1 MTEIYMDAEI
11 RPNRSLSRKGFIIL
25 ISLLTA
31 INCVTAVVFVQI
43 GAAFVPVFL
52 GMDLLAVVV
61 AFIASFRAAE
71 RIERVQV
78 TAAEVRVIREWRQQ
92 AETVWI
98 SPTDLTR
105 MAVVERDDDDELIQL
120 RLADRRVTV
129 AQALSPKERAA
140 FARALDRALWR
151 ARRARMA
158 GL

>member
-1 MTEIYMDAEI
+1 MTELYMDAEI
-11 RPNRSLSRKGFIIL
+11 RPNRSLTRKGFIIL

-31 INCVTAVVFVQI
+31 INCITAVVFVQI

-52 GMDLLAVVV
+52 GMDLLAVIV

-71 RIERVQV
+71 RVERVQI
-78 TAAEVRVIREWRQQ
+78 TAAEVRVIREWRRQ

-105 MAVVERDDDDELIQL
+105 MTVVERDDDDELVQL

-129 AQALSPKERAA
+129 ARALSPKERAD

-158 GL
+158 GT

>member
-1 MTEIYMDAEI
+1 MTELYMDAEI

>member
-1 MTEIYMDAEI
+1 MTELYMDAEI
-11 RPNRSLSRKGFIIL
+11 RPNRSLTRKGFIVL

-31 INCVTAVVFVQI
+31 INCITAVVFVQI
-43 GAAFVPVFL
+43 GAAFVPLFL

-78 TAAEVRVIREWRQQ
+78 TAAEVRVIREWRRQ

-105 MAVVERDDDDELIQL
+105 LAVVERDDDDELVQL

-129 AQALSPKERAA
+129 ARALSPKERAD
-140 FARALDRALWR
+140 FARALDRALWQ

-158 GL
+158 GV

>member
-1 MTEIYMDAEI
+1 MTELYMDAEI
-11 RPNRSLSRKGFIIL
+11 RPNRSLTRKGFIIL

-31 INCVTAVVFVQI
+31 INCITAVVFVQI
-43 GAAFVPVFL
+43 GAAFVPLFL
-52 GMDLLAVVV
+52 GMDLLAVIV

-71 RIERVQV
+71 RIERIQI
-78 TAAEVRVIREWRQQ
+78 TAAEVRVIREWRNQ

-98 SPTDLTR
+98 SPTDHTR
-105 MAVVERDDDDELIQL
+105 MAVVERDDDDELVQL

-129 AQALSPKERAA
+129 AQALSPKERAD

-158 GL
+158 GT

>member
-1 MTEIYMDAEI
+1 MTELYMDAEI
-11 RPNRSLSRKGFIIL
+11 RPNRSLSRKGFIVL

-31 INCVTAVVFVQI
+31 INCITAVVFVQI

-52 GMDLLAVVV
+52 GMDLLAVIV

-71 RIERVQV
+71 RIERVQI

-105 MAVVERDDDDELIQL
+105 MAVVERDEDDELVQL

-129 AQALSPKERAA
+129 AQALSPKERAV
-140 FARALDRALWR
+140 FAKALDRALWR

-158 GL
+158 GT